1 MRKSSLTGKRERC
14 SREMQWMV
22 DKYEGWENSPWTNL
36 LQIGRS
42 KGEPIFE
49 SCWIIRI
56 EHLCFHSE
64 HAKQSQKVS
73 SNTLNSLG
81 FGNTR
86 SLKLYIWDTDIQ
98 IDLNLAA
105 SFSAGEVF
113 SMGISQPFIS
123 RVSKSWIFSGPSYW
137 SGWLHGLLLF
147 LFGA

>member
-1 MRKSSLTGKRERC
+1 M
-14 SREMQWMV
+14 
-22 DKYEGWENSPWTNL
+22 
-36 LQIGRS
+36 
-42 KGEPIFE
+42 FE

-56 EHLCFHSE
+56 EHLSFHSD

-113 SMGISQPFIS
+113 SMDIYASHLSLGYHNPEISLDLHIGQGGYMAFCCLCFEHREIFPYKYCMFLWGQLICSFIYPVLAES
-123 RVSKSWIFSGPSYW
+123 MTS
-137 SGWLHGLLLF
+137 
-147 LFGA
+147 A